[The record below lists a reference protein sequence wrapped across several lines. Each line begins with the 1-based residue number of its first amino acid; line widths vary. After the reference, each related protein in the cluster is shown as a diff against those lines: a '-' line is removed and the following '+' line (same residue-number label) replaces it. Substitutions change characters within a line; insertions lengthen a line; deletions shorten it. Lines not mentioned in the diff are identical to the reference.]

1 MERIY
6 VSANRETRCWSPSF
20 IVLVVFCFV
29 GFVLISLYMRGAYNE
44 AREDL
49 IERLQKGKEVAEINN
64 NLKMEHSAITRGR
77 FLELQAKRLGLKK
90 AKEEEVL
97 VLR

>member
-6 VSANRETRCWSPSF
+6 VSVNRETRCWSPSS
-20 IVLVVFCFV
+20 IVLVALCFV
-29 GFVLISLYMRGAYNE
+29 GFVLISFYMRGAYNE

-64 NLKMEHSAITRGR
+64 NLKMEHSAITQAR

>member
-1 MERIY
+1 MNGVY
-6 VSANRETRCWSPSF
+6 VSTKKETWGRNVPSIF
-20 IVLVVFCFV
+20 LGALCFV
-29 GFVLISLYMRGAYNE
+29 GFIFLSFFVKSVYNE

-49 IERLQKGKEVAEINN
+49 IERLQRERGIAEIND
-64 NLKMEHSAITRGR
+64 NLKIEYSAITRAR